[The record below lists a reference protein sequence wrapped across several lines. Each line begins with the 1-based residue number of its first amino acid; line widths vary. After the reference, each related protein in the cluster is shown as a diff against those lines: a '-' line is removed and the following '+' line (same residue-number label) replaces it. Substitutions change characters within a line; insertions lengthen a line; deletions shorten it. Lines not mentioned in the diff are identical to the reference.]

1 MTAGKRRPSFLGR
14 TAIVGVGYTPFSRR
28 SGQSVLD
35 LAVEACRG
43 AILDAGLEPRAI
55 DGVASFSVLND
66 SVPSQA
72 VGTVLGLPL
81 QSYVLDLQLGG
92 QAPCFMVMHAAMA
105 VDSGL
110 ADYIVA
116 YRALNGSSGIR
127 VGSSN
132 FGGPAAQ
139 YRYPI
144 GFTAYPQ
151 YMAMWARR
159 YMIETGATEDDLA
172 AVPIQQRQ
180 YALDNDRAILR
191 KPLSLE
197 EYYAAKYVAEPF
209 RVPDCTREVDGAC
222 AVVITS
228 LDNARQLKHPPAV
241 IQGAAYACGPR
252 SGLDIGDGLL
262 WQDYSRNYTS
272 YLADP
277 LWASAGLGPKD
288 VGFAEIYDCFSSTV
302 LIGLEGLGL
311 VGRGE
316 AGPFVRSGATG
327 LNGELPVNTN
337 GGLLAEGYL
346 HGMNTLAEAALQ
358 IQGRGGTRQVR
369 RNDACVVTSGGMM
382 DGSALVLTRD

>member
-1 MTAGKRRPSFLGR
+1 MTGRKQRPGFLGR
-14 TAIVGVGYTPFSRR
+14 TAIVGVGYSAFSRR

-35 LAVEACRG
+35 LALGACRG
-43 AILDAGLEPRAI
+43 AIADAGLEARAVNGI
-55 DGVASFSVLND
+55 ASFSVLND
-66 SVPSQA
+66 SVPSQS
-72 VGTVLGLPL
+72 VGTVLGLPT

-92 QAPCFMVMHAAMA
+92 QAPSFMIMHAAMA
-105 VDSGL
+105 VESGL
-110 ADYIVA
+110 ADYVVA

-127 VGSSN
+127 VGSSQ

-180 YALDNDRAILR
+180 YAVNNDRAILR
-191 KPLSLE
+191 NPLTLE
-197 EYYAAKYVAEPF
+197 QYYASKYVAEPF

-222 AVVITS
+222 AVVVTS
-228 LDNARQLKHPPAV
+228 LENARQLPRPPVV

-272 YLADP
+272 YLADA
-277 LWASAGLGPKD
+277 LWASSGIGPKD

-316 AGPFVRSGATG
+316 AGRFVRSGATG
-327 LNGELPVNTN
+327 LHGELPVNTN
-337 GGLLAEGYL
+337 GGLLSEGYL
-346 HGMNTLAEAALQ
+346 HGMNTVAEAALQ
-358 IQGRGGTRQVR
+358 IQGRGGERQVPR
-369 RNDACVVTSGGMM
+369 HDTCVVTSGGMM
-382 DGSALVLTRD
+382 DGSALVLTRE